1 MLVFADKVNATD
13 YFLFLWKDL
22 IELDYFMESG
32 SKRWFYIIGRYRLE
46 LVE

>member
-22 IELDYFMESG
+22 IEWLDYFVYG
-32 SKRWFYIIGRYRLE
+32 VGK
-46 LVE
+46 